1 MKKYFLIILLILY
14 ACNVQDHESNFKLTQ
29 AIPVNSDLIIKIY
42 DVNKINTNIKSFPW
56 WDQLKQIESLNQ
68 TFKNLETLNEKYNLN
83 KLFHNQT
90 IYVSSVLIGQKKNNF
105 LFVTSI
111 SETNEE
117 INNLLNTRKSSDN
130 QPRIYEGVKINKT
143 QLKTE
148 NGNSTNVFFAVH
160 NGTFILSFS
169 QIIIEESIRQ
179 INHGTN
185 IFTADPINKL
195 YKNLPKYSDINILVK
210 TQFTESIIGQKNIFL
225 NSDTWSWFDVEL
237 EENSILLHGV
247 TNRGLVTYLKNNKYS
262 DTKKSDI
269 ENILPRHIKGF
280 YKYQINDNIDLNE
293 VINIIN
299 PGLDQ
304 NIYHLSNETCVP
316 NEIDIA
322 YDDNLFTDISYLI
335 FEAENEKECVNYLQL
350 NNETSLKNT
359 RYLNYNIR
367 ELKHEKLKENLWLKK
382 MLEKWNTT
390 YYIIV
395 DNYIVLSYSIQKIK
409 SLINN
414 RISNQTIGK
423 SKALSVINE
432 QVGNKSH
439 TAFYLTFE
447 NHQEE
452 WKNIFNSVVSKN
464 IGSPDYFFTSLFFLS
479 DKPDVKNPT
488 TWSFNLDHETNYQPQ
503 IVTNHYT
510 KKMEILTQD
519 IENNIYLLNE
529 NGEKL
534 WKKNIGNS
542 IIGKIHQIDAYK
554 NNKLQYLFNTKD
566 SIYLIDRNGKHVSPF
581 PIKSKK
587 LMSVPL
593 AVFDY
598 DNSRNYRIL
607 VPMENEMKMYNQ
619 KGEIVSGW
627 EFIEAES
634 KIINTPEHYQLFDK
648 DYIVISTINQKTYL
662 LNRKG
667 QERVKI
673 KEKIDRSQQKMNLVK
688 GTTLYDSK
696 LITTNAKGDVIYINF
711 NGNVDTLAIQNLNKG
726 DKYIRNN
733 NYTIILKDKRLTFS
747 SKNHQFEYNFKT
759 KPASIP
765 QVFFQNKS
773 PFIAIQNKTDQLI
786 YILNGNG
793 ELITQPFFGTTDF
806 NIATFGNK
814 TCLIVGSSEGV
825 IYNYN
830 IN

>member
-1 MKKYFLIILLILY
+1 MKKYFLIILLVLY
-14 ACNVQDHESNFKLTQ
+14 ACNVEKHESNFKLTQ

-42 DVNKINTNIKSFPW
+42 DINKINTEITGFPW
-56 WDQLKQIESLNQ
+56 WGQLKQIKSLNQ
-68 TFKNLETLNEKYNLN
+68 TFKNLELLNKKYNLHE
-83 KLFHNQT
+83 LFHNQT
-90 IYVSSVLIGQKKNNF
+90 IYLSSVLIGQEKNNF

-111 SETNEE
+111 SETKEK
-117 INNLLNTRKSSDN
+117 INKLLNTRQSSDN
-130 QPRIYEGVKINKT
+130 NSKTYEGVQINNI

-148 NGNSTNVFFAVH
+148 NTNSIDVFFAVYH
-160 NGTFILSFS
+160 ETFILSFS

-179 INHGTN
+179 INRGTN
-185 IFTADPINKL
+185 IFTANPINKL

-210 TQFTESIIGQKNIFL
+210 TQFIESIIGQKNIFL

-280 YKYQINDNIDLNE
+280 YKYQINDDMDLNQI
-293 VINIIN
+293 INIIN

-335 FEAENEKECVNYLQL
+335 FEAENKKECVNYLTL
-350 NNETSLKNT
+350 NNERNSINT
-359 RYLNYNIR
+359 KYLNYNIQ
-367 ELKHEKLKENLWLKK
+367 ELKHKKLKENLWLKK
-382 MLEKWNTT
+382 MLEKWDET
-390 YYIIV
+390 YYTTI
-395 DNYIVLSYSIQKIK
+395 DNYIVLSHSIQKIK

-414 RISNQTIGK
+414 QISNQTIGK

-432 QVGNKSH
+432 KVGNKSH

-447 NHQEE
+447 QHEEE
-452 WKNIFNSVVSKN
+452 WKKIFNSVVSKN
-464 IGSPDYFFTSLFFLS
+464 IGSSEYFFTSLFFLS
-479 DKPDVKNPT
+479 EKPDLKNPT
-488 TWSFNLDHETNYQPQ
+488 TWSFDLDHETNYQPQ

-510 KKMEILTQD
+510 QKMEVLTQD
-519 IENNIYLLNE
+519 IENNIYLINE

-534 WKKNIGNS
+534 WKKAIGNS
-542 IIGKIHQIDAYK
+542 IIGKIHQIDSYK

-581 PIKSKK
+581 PIKSEKP
-587 LMSVPL
+587 MSVPL

-598 DNSRNYRIL
+598 DNVRNYRIL
-607 VPMENEMKMYNQ
+607 VPMENEMRMYNQ
-619 KGEIVSGW
+619 RGGIVSGW
-627 EFIEAES
+627 ELLKTDS
-634 KIINTPEHYQLFDK
+634 KITNTPEHYQLFNK
-648 DYIVISTINQKTYL
+648 DYIIVSNSDPKTYL

-667 QERVKI
+667 QERIKI
-673 KEKIDRSQQKMNLVK
+673 KGKIDRSKQNMNLVK
-688 GTTLYDSK
+688 GETLYDSK
-696 LITTNAKGDVIYINF
+696 LITTNQNGEIIYINF
-711 NGNVDTLAIQNLNKG
+711 NGSVDTLKIQNLNKN

-733 NYTIILKDKRLTFS
+733 KYTVILKGKKLTFS
-747 SKNHQFEYNFKT
+747 SLNHQFEYNFKT
-759 KPASIP
+759 RPKSTP
-765 QVFFQNKS
+765 QVIFKNGT
-773 PFIAIQNKTDQLI
+773 PLIAIRNVTENLI
-786 YILNGNG
+786 YLLNEKG
-793 ELITQPFFGTTDF
+793 ELLTQPFFGTTNF
-806 NIATFGNK
+806 SIGTFQNK

-825 IYNYN
+825 IYNYH